1 MKALAKRITITFA
14 ILTAPLI
21 LGMLITYQVIRIDW
35 VSFMEIQPSFRAMED
50 PLPVPERSV
59 PIQGAAYLPGAGTPL
74 NPVPADQATVERG
87 KELYKTSCYV
97 CHGGGA
103 GDGPVAA
110 KLVRK
115 PADLMGENVT
125 QLSDGEIFLVITNG
139 VKLSSSRITMPDLRE
154 NLSVGDRWD
163 VVNYIRTLQQ
173 P

>member
-1 MKALAKRITITFA
+1 MKAMAKRITITFA
-14 ILTAPLI
+14 ILGAPLI
-21 LGMLITYQVIRIDW
+21 LGLLITYQIIRIDW

-50 PLPVPERSV
+50 PLPLPERSV
-59 PIQGAAYLPGAGTPL
+59 PIQGAAFLPGSGAPA
-74 NPVPADQATVERG
+74 NPIAFDQASIGRG
-87 KELYKTSCYV
+87 KDLYLSSCYV

-115 PADLMGENVT
+115 PADLTGENVK
-125 QLSDGEIFLVITNG
+125 QLSDGEIFLIITNG
-139 VKLSSSRITMPDLRE
+139 VKLSTSSISMPDLRE

-163 VVNYIRTLQQ
+163 VVNFVRSLQK